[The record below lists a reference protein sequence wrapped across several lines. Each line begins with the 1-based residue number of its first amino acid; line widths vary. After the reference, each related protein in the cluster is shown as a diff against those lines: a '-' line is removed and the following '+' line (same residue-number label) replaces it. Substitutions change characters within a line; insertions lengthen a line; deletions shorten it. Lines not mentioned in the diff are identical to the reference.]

1 MLLHRLDHEGIC
13 VSTGSACN
21 SKDTQISY
29 VLKAMNLDEDW
40 AKGTIRISLGRYNTE
55 EDVKAIAEAI
65 IRIVR

>member
-21 SKDTQISY
+21 AKDTQISY

-65 IRIVR
+65 ICIVR